1 MKAYGEAKFKQHEP
15 FYRAKK
21 TIVDGIG
28 FSTEN
33 QILICN
39 ESQIVMHDIQNMGA
53 NPQTIYESENPEV
66 NFTFECMPNEQ
77 KIIIVEADR
86 LAVIDLK

>member
-28 FSTEN
+28 FSDEN

-39 ESQIVMHDIQNMGA
+39 ESQIVMHDI
-53 NPQTIYESENPEV
+53 
-66 NFTFECMPNEQ
+66 
-77 KIIIVEADR
+77 
-86 LAVIDLK
+86 